1 MKKILNILLLIF
13 VSYLSINI
21 VNAAS
26 TTVETTVDMW
36 AIFGFCGWDTCNV
49 PWGTSW
55 FETMLWWI
63 VKYITY
69 LWGLFGVLMIVV
81 GWIMYA
87 MSWADENLKSTAKTR
102 IKKTLLWLIVLLLG
116 WVILNLIAPW
126 VYY

>member
-1 MKKILNILLLIF
+1 MKKTLNILLLILI
-13 VSYLSINI
+13 SYLLINI
-21 VNAAS
+21 ANA

-49 PWGTSW
+49 PWWTSW

-116 WVILNLIAPW
+116 GVILNLIAPW